1 MHAQGVFEGGAEVL
15 QTFLRVD
22 HMVEHIT
29 ELAGKFHGLVFDFA
43 SARARVG
50 GRVERAGA

>member
-1 MHAQGVFEGGAEVL
+1 MGVFEGGAEVL